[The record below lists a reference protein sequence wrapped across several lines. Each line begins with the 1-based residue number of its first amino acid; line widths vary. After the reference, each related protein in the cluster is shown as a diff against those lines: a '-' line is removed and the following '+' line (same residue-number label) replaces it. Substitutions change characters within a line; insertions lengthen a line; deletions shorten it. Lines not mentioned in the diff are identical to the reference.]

1 MQMEHEKCLEIVLHS
16 SAQIIPT
23 LIYITSFKG
32 VLAATLVN
40 LENDSK
46 DDVDICGIVEEAGIA
61 HRVSTG

>member
-16 SAQIIPT
+16 SAQIIPI

-46 DDVDICGIVEEAGIA
+46 DDVDVC
-61 HRVSTG
+61 